1 VLPAYLIGVGA
12 LALDGR
18 LPVGSLQQVD
28 NLTRAYYV
36 LGTTAGLVVLARC
49 VLPSATL
56 LPKLVCALA
65 VLALFGVA
73 TQVSFH
79 PKRSAIPDDITY
91 LKLHEASVSVF
102 RGLETLRAC
111 FGDAID
117 VYHSEVG
124 VVGLRFQH
132 GTVTDLAGLLSR
144 AWLSRERTFDQ
155 ACTAAPPEALFL
167 PHRNYVGLN
176 SEIQRSRCIQR
187 YVRVVADSS
196 SPLHIRADL
205 LPRYR
210 ACERAEEPEST
221 IND

>member
-1 VLPAYLIGVGA
+1 VIP
-12 LALDGR
+12 
-18 LPVGSLQQVD
+18 
-28 NLTRAYYV
+28 RA
-36 LGTTAGLVVLARC
+36 T
-49 VLPSATL
+49 P
-56 LPKLVCALA
+56 LPKLACALA
-65 VLALFGVA
+65 VLALFGAA

-79 PKRSAIPDDITY
+79 PKRSKVPDDTAY
-91 LKLHEASVSVF
+91 LKLHEASVTVF
-102 RGLETLRAC
+102 RGLETLRGC

-144 AWLSRERTFDQ
+144 AWLFRERTFDQ

-176 SEIQRSRCIQR
+176 SEIRHSRCIQR
-187 YVRVVADSS
+187 YVRVIADSS
-196 SPLHIRADL
+196 SPMHIRADL

-210 ACERAEEPEST
+210 ACERAQEPEST
-221 IND
+221 FND